1 MNLSIMAMSQTVSRI
16 LVDNWDKDTL
26 SIRVTSDGLPADGNI
41 ISYDTCLLTI
51 DVIDMDF
58 N

>member
-1 MNLSIMAMSQTVSRI
+1 MAMSQTVSRI